1 MSKHYR
7 LLKKNIKKS
16 LVIGKWKISTEED
29 VQRLELSKRTSLS
42 HTHTVNTQSYHH
54 YHHHHHHHLHHS
66 ALSFEIPGGFEL
78 KLCSN
83 TCTKSFSIL
92 NLLCNLELVILI
104 FSSLELKGIFLFFLF
119 FKLIGHLGLLGWSE
133 ISL

>member
-42 HTHTVNTQSYHH
+42 LSHTHTVNTQSYHH

-66 ALSFEIPGGFEL
+66 ALSIEIPGGFEL

-83 TCTKSFSIL
+83 TCTISFSLL
-92 NLLCNLELVILI
+92 NLRCNLELVILI
-104 FSSLELKGIFLFFLF
+104 FSSLELKGIFLFF
-119 FKLIGHLGLLGWSE
+119 KLIGHLGLLGWSE

>member
-1 MSKHYR
+1 MESGR
-7 LLKKNIKKS
+7 FPQKKTSRDWNYPNVP
-16 LVIGKWKISTEED
+16 L
-29 VQRLELSKRTSLS
+29 SLS
-42 HTHTVNTQSYHH
+42 LSLTHTVNTQSYHH